1 MSIIEHIQYLVTR
14 HDCVVMAGLGALVA
28 QREPAKFSADGRM
41 LLPPRRS
48 LVFNN
53 ALTHDDGLLAGSV
66 ARRNGISFQSARA
79 EVTRQIELLR
89 SRMAAEGSVELPR
102 IGSLS
107 LSAEGLIDFTPEAVA
122 PIVNAFYSAL
132 PSLRLSTADA
142 AADDADTFEPTI
154 LEVDTTLGRRIAAK
168 LLKAGKYAAVVA
180 MIFAAGAA
188 LTTPVLL
195 DRPADRAALS
205 LPAVTPAKKATLPAA
220 LTVAMQPQANFG
232 PEAKEPSEIS
242 DNSES
247 SEFSESSDNSTPS
260 APKGLVKVS
269 DYKGSDPADSF
280 RCFVIVGSCNTEAEA
295 RRFIARKGSDA
306 DLRILNADG
315 RFRIYSAMSNNPE
328 AANTFKSTDPTIR
341 AQFPDAW
348 VYSR

>member
-1 MSIIEHIQYLVTR
+1 
-14 HDCVVMAGLGALVA
+14 
-28 QREPAKFSADGRM
+28 
-41 LLPPRRS
+41 
-48 LVFNN
+48 
-53 ALTHDDGLLAGSV
+53 
-66 ARRNGISFQSARA
+66 
-79 EVTRQIELLR
+79 
-89 SRMAAEGSVELPR
+89 MAAEGSVELPR

-107 LSAEGLIDFTPEAVA
+107 LSAEGLIDFKPEAVA

-232 PEAKEPSEIS
+232 PEAKEPSENSETS
-242 DNSES
+242 DNSEP
-247 SEFSESSDNSTPS
+247 STPS
-260 APKGLVKVS
+260 QPKGLVKVS

-328 AANTFKSTDPTIR
+328 AANTFKSTDPTIH

>member
-28 QREPAKFSADGRM
+28 QREPAKFSAGGRM

-142 AADDADTFEPTI
+142 AADDANTFEPTI

-232 PEAKEPSEIS
+232 PEAKEPSE
-242 DNSES
+242 NSES
-247 SEFSESSDNSTPS
+247 SEPSEPS

-295 RRFIARKGSDA
+295 RRFIARKGSDT

>member
-107 LSAEGLIDFTPEAVA
+107 LSAEGLIDFKPEAVA

-132 PSLRLSTADA
+132 PSLRLSTADSA

-220 LTVAMQPQANFG
+220 LPVAMQPHANFG
-232 PEAKEPSEIS
+232 PEAKELSENSESSEIS
-242 DNSES
+242 DNSE
-247 SEFSESSDNSTPS
+247 PS

>member
-66 ARRNGISFQSARA
+66 ARRNGISFESARA

-89 SRMAAEGSVELPR
+89 SRMAAEGSVEFPR

-107 LSAEGLIDFTPEAVA
+107 LSAEGLIDFKPEAVA

-232 PEAKEPSEIS
+232 PEAKDPSEIS
-242 DNSES
+242 DNSEL
-247 SEFSESSDNSTPS
+247 SDNSEPSIPS
-260 APKGLVKVS
+260 APKGLIKVS

>member
-142 AADDADTFEPTI
+142 AAADDADTFEPTI

-247 SEFSESSDNSTPS
+247 SEFSESSELS

>member
-107 LSAEGLIDFTPEAVA
+107 LSAEGLIDFKPEAVA

-132 PSLRLSTADA
+132 PSLRLSTADAA

-232 PEAKEPSEIS
+232 PEAKELSENSESSEIS
-242 DNSES
+242 DNSEP
-247 SEFSESSDNSTPS
+247 STPS

>member
-247 SEFSESSDNSTPS
+247 SEFSEPS

-295 RRFIARKGSDA
+295 RRFIARKGSDT

>member
-89 SRMAAEGSVELPR
+89 SRMAAEGSVQLPR

-107 LSAEGLIDFTPEAVA
+107 LSAEGLIDFKPEAVA

-232 PEAKEPSEIS
+232 PEAKEPSE
-242 DNSES
+242 NSES
-247 SEFSESSDNSTPS
+247 SESSESSELSDNSTPS

-295 RRFIARKGSDA
+295 RRFIARKGSDT

>member
-232 PEAKEPSEIS
+232 PEAKEPSDNSETSESSELS
-242 DNSES
+242 DNSEP
-247 SEFSESSDNSTPS
+247 STPS
-260 APKGLVKVS
+260 QPKGLVKVS

-280 RCFVIVGSCNTEAEA
+280 SCFVIVGSCNTEAEA

>member
-89 SRMAAEGSVELPR
+89 SRMAAEGSVQLPR

-107 LSAEGLIDFTPEAVA
+107 LSAEGLIDFKPEAVA

-132 PSLRLSTADA
+132 PSLRLSTDEA

-232 PEAKEPSEIS
+232 PEAKEPSE
-242 DNSES
+242 NSES
-247 SEFSESSDNSTPS
+247 SELSDNSEPSTPS